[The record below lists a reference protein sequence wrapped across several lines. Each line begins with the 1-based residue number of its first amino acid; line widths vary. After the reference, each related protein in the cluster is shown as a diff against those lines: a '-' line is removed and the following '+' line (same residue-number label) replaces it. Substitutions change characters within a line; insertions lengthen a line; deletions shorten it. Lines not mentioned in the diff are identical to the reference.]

1 VAAVRE
7 AMREWAWFIRLVAGL
22 LAALLSSV
30 VFAQASGVQ
39 FSGVVCGP
47 QNLAGV
53 TYVQAAGQ
61 SVSCGSD
68 SSGNALVLQVSTLA
82 NDQPVEGGEQV
93 GLDIGG
99 AMLAVMAAAWGVRAL
114 RRMLENGGEGEA

>member
-1 VAAVRE
+1 
-7 AMREWAWFIRLVAGL
+7 MREWAWFIRLVVGL
-22 LAALLSSV
+22 LVALLSSV
-30 VFAQASGVQ
+30 VFAQASGAQ

-68 SSGNALVLQVSTLA
+68 SSGNGLVLQVSTLA
-82 NDQPVEGGEQV
+82 DDQPVEGGEQV
-93 GLDIGG
+93 GLDIG
-99 AMLAVMAAAWGVRAL
+99 AAVLSVMAAAWCVRVL
-114 RRMLENGGEGEA
+114 RRLVDSGGEGEA